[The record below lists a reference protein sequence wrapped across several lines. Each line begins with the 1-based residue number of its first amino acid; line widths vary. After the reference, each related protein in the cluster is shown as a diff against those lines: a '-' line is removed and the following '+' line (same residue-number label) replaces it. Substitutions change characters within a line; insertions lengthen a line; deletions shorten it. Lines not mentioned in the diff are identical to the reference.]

1 MEGNPMSLKTD
12 RRLGSTMPIAL
23 NRLKSSK
30 GLRLRP
36 DAAALH
42 RICKAIAHRVRGG
55 WTLERAIRRLARK
68 HSGRVLPSGARLKL
82 HPATLLRH
90 WHCWKGNPTRECF
103 TWNYR
108 AGGSASRVTAQMKR
122 DFINVCGEPG
132 VFGIAGA
139 WRELKR
145 RYGKRPLAGARSFYR
160 ILSREEAAEVK
171 RFHAARYEWKRA
183 QLRFADFTRRR
194 GR

>member
-1 MEGNPMSLKTD
+1 MKPL
-12 RRLGSTMPIAL
+12 
-23 NRLKSSK
+23 
-30 GLRLRP
+30 LRP

-42 RICKAIAHRVRGG
+42 RICKSITLRLRRG

-68 HSGRVLPSGARLKL
+68 HAGRTLRNGTRLRL
-82 HPATLLRH
+82 HPATLLRL
-90 WHCWKGNPTRECF
+90 WHRWKSNPTRECF

-108 AGGSASRVTAQMKR
+108 AGGSPSRVTADMQR

-132 VFGIAGA
+132 VFSIAGA

-160 ILSREEAAEVK
+160 ILSGKEAVAIK
-171 RFHAARYEWKRA
+171 AFHAARYDWKRA